1 MCFLFFSFLFLRLP
15 LSLFSLLPFCFLLF
29 APNVILQSKQRKNL
43 FIHLKKKKTSN
54 PEGERVR
61 ERAVWILLG
70 SFFFFQNL
78 DLLSSL
84 FFLVVVA
91 AVVVVVIAAAATRPT
106 SSGQTK
112 GA

>member
-43 FIHLKKKKTSN
+43 FIHLKKKKRAI
-54 PEGERVR
+54 PRERER